1 VDLDHIT
8 LMTDDIE
15 ADVEFCEDLG
25 FRVSEVHHLDEDT
38 WRFAWTRYGTQHH
51 DVAFV
56 NTDEPSYTLHHL
68 AFMFA
73 SVDHMKTYLD
83 YMAGAGHEIEVGVS
97 RHAVGSNI
105 FAYFRAPDG
114 NRIELSTEMA
124 TLDDATETRVNEPDD
139 DTLTAW
145 GGVEAPESFREGS

>member
-1 VDLDHIT
+1 
-8 LMTDDIE
+8 
-15 ADVEFCEDLG
+15 
-25 FRVSEVHHLDEDT
+25 
-38 WRFAWTRYGTQHH
+38 
-51 DVAFV
+51 
-56 NTDEPSYTLHHL
+56 
-68 AFMFA
+68 
-73 SVDHMKTYLD
+73 
-83 YMAGAGHEIEVGVS
+83 MAGAGHEIEVGVS